1 MKLGKISL
9 QNLSKA
15 EMEKKEQN
23 MLRGGQ
29 SCNCKCFNNCPCRY
43 AGAQE
48 GPNDSY
54 YGGSS
59 TQSNESA
66 NGTKLYSNASN
77 NAESFG
83 GTSYYYDYWL

>member
-29 SCNCKCFNNCPCRY
+29 TCYCACVNNCPCKY

-59 TQSNESA
+59 TQANKDANHGKLTTSA
-66 NGTKLYSNASN
+66 VNSVVDTGGYSYKG
-77 NAESFG
+77 EFW
-83 GTSYYYDYWL
+83 Y

>member
-29 SCNCKCFNNCPCRY
+29 SCKCNCFNNCPCKY

-59 TQSNESA
+59 TQSNQSA
-66 NGTKLYSNASN
+66 NRTKLQINTAIEAS
-77 NAESFG
+77 SFG
-83 GTSYYYDYWL
+83 GTSYSLDYWY